1 MLDTARRINRA
12 VVHERARLIRAR
24 RRRERRD
31 GAGPVGEG
39 KGGDSE
45 AAGEDDDEVGTRA
58 EREWGTRRIV
68 LAGFSQ
74 GAVMSLLVGLT
85 HPERLGGVIVFS
97 GFLPLRDEMAK
108 VRRLPRARLSLLAL
122 SGSLC
127 ASLSQLM
134 YDLDRRDLPVWWGH
148 GGQDEYLT
156 CVLSPSRPSQTRRPR
171 YLSRRPA

>member
-122 SGSLC
+122 SG
-127 ASLSQLM
+127 
-134 YDLDRRDLPVWWGH
+134 
-148 GGQDEYLT
+148 
-156 CVLSPSRPSQTRRPR
+156 
-171 YLSRRPA
+171 